1 MTKRAI
7 IIPLRLAS
15 LFLAA
20 TVVSACSSTAYR
32 ADLQNIDVV
41 IPEPSAISSSSAP
54 SVEQS
59 SSSSPKSLVVTVPFS
74 PQAPFAVWDPLHEEA
89 CEEMSLIMLDAYWRD
104 ETLTPQIAE
113 DRLQALITWETEQ
126 GYPED
131 VTAEEIARI
140 ADVYFGLRAAARTD
154 VTQESIMEELR
165 NGRPVIIP
173 AAGRALGNPY
183 FSGDGPWYHMLV
195 ITGYDHGKFITNDP
209 GTKRGENFIY
219 DREVLLN
226 AIHDWTGVKEEI
238 QNGGKAMVV
247 IQGLK

>member
-1 MTKRAI
+1 M
-7 IIPLRLAS
+7 
-15 LFLAA
+15 
-20 TVVSACSSTAYR
+20 
-32 ADLQNIDVV
+32 
-41 IPEPSAISSSSAP
+41 
-54 SVEQS
+54 
-59 SSSSPKSLVVTVPFS
+59 TVPFS

-104 ETLTPQIAE
+104 EALTPQIAE
-113 DRLQALITWETEQ
+113 ERLQALIAWETEQ

-131 VTAEEIARI
+131 VTAEEIAHI
-140 ADVYFGLRAAARTD
+140 ADVYFGLRATARTD

-173 AAGRALGNPY
+173 AAGRTLGNPY

-195 ITGYDHGKFITNDP
+195 ITGYEEGNFITNDP

-219 DREVLLN
+219 NREVLLN

-238 QNGGKAMVV
+238 QTGSKAMVV